1 MSMFV
6 LIQIILLAFLAM
18 AVVNLI
24 IQGIISLCFRSLDSK
39 VQDLLDKDDL
49 TNNLFRNKSL

>member
-6 LIQIILLAFLAM
+6 FIQIILLAFLAM